1 MANTHRG
8 TPRADRMA
16 VLVVRLGDERLAL
29 PLDVATEILP
39 AVATTPLPDAP
50 AVVCGVANLHGEP
63 LPVLSLRERLGLPH
77 LSPRPE
83 HHIVVCE
90 LDGRRLGLWVDSA
103 EAVATLDRREVVPAA
118 DVASTRH
125 LQGVAILPDG
135 LILVYD
141 VRSFLAVDE
150 ALALDTAMGLA
161 GSRSP

>member
-1 MANTHRG
+1 MANTDRG
-8 TPRADRMA
+8 TPRAARLD
-16 VLVVRLGDERLAL
+16 VVVVRLGDERLAL

-50 AVVCGVANLHGEP
+50 PVVCGVVNLHGEP
-63 LPVLSLRERLGLPH
+63 LPVLSLRERLGLPP

-90 LDGRRLGLWVDSA
+90 IDGRRLGLWVDSA
-103 EAVATLDRREVVPAA
+103 EAVTTLDRREVVPAA
-118 DVASTRH
+118 DVASSRH
-125 LQGVAILPDG
+125 LQGVAMLPDG

-150 ALALDTAMGLA
+150 ALRLDTAISLA